1 MKFDFN
7 LADFFK
13 LPTKIMFA
21 LALASGMVLFLPDN
35 IVAKMYMVDFRNKYG
50 FTIGLL
56 FLISF
61 SILVVTLIIGIYK
74 YFSHKRS
81 MKKFKATAKERLQKL
96 DNYQKAIVYGLYMED
111 NHTSELPFHDGAV
124 KWLKQN
130 IIITETASQ
139 YAVSDLNNAV
149 FPYMLHPWVVEE
161 LQKDSELLA
170 SFCDAYNKMEAKY
183 DNLNQYNDPYSNFPY

>member
-7 LADFFK
+7 LVDFFK

-50 FTIGLL
+50 FAIGLL

-61 SILVVTLIIGIYK
+61 SILAVTLIIGIYK

-183 DNLNQYNDPYSNFPY
+183 DNLNQYDDPYSNFPY

>member
-183 DNLNQYNDPYSNFPY
+183 DNLNQYDDPYSNFPY

>member
-50 FTIGLL
+50 FAIGLL
-56 FLISF
+56 FLTSF
-61 SILVVTLIIGIYK
+61 SILAVTLIIGIYK
-74 YFSHKRS
+74 YFSQKHS

-96 DNYQKAIVYGLYMED
+96 DNYQKAIVYGLYIED

-124 KWLKQN
+124 KWLKQSM
-130 IIITETASQ
+130 IIIETTNQ
-139 YAVSDLNNAV
+139 YLVSDLNNAV
-149 FPYMLHPWVVEE
+149 FPYMLQPWAVEE
-161 LQKDSELLA
+161 LQNDSELLA
-170 SFCDAYNKMEAKY
+170 NFHTAYIQIDTKY
-183 DNLNQYNDPYSNFPY
+183 KAQSRYNDPYSNFPY

>member
-21 LALASGMVLFLPDN
+21 LALASGMVLFLPVN

-50 FTIGLL
+50 FAIGLL

-61 SILVVTLIIGIYK
+61 SILVVTVFVGVYK
-74 YFSHKRS
+74 YLSNKYF

-96 DNYQKAIVYGLYMED
+96 DDYQKAIVYGLYMED
-111 NHTSELPFHDGAV
+111 NHTDELPLYDGAV
-124 KWLKQN
+124 NYLEHN
-130 IIITETASQ
+130 VIIVKTTNQ

-149 FPYMLHPWVVEE
+149 FPYMLQPWVVEE
-161 LQKDSELLA
+161 LQKDSELL
-170 SFCDAYNKMEAKY
+170 SHFCAAYNQLDAKY
-183 DNLNQYNDPYSNFPY
+183 KSEDHFSNPYSRFPY

>member
-21 LALASGMVLFLPDN
+21 LALASGIVLFLPDN

-50 FTIGLL
+50 FAIGLL

-183 DNLNQYNDPYSNFPY
+183 DNLNQYDDPYSNFPY

>member
-50 FTIGLL
+50 FAIGLL

-183 DNLNQYNDPYSNFPY
+183 DNLNQYDDPYSNFPY

>member
-50 FTIGLL
+50 FVIGLL

-61 SILVVTLIIGIYK
+61 SILVVTVFAGVYK
-74 YFSHKRS
+74 YLSNKYS
-81 MKKFKATAKERLQKL
+81 VKKFKATAKERLQKL
-96 DNYQKAIVYGLYMED
+96 DDYQKAIVYGLYMED
-111 NHTSELPFHDGAV
+111 NHTDELPLHDGAV
-124 KWLKQN
+124 KWLEQN
-130 IIITETASQ
+130 IIITKTTNQ

-149 FPYMLHPWVVEE
+149 FPYMLQPWVVEE
-161 LQKDSELLA
+161 LQKDSELLTH
-170 SFCDAYNKMEAKY
+170 FRVAYNQMEAKY
-183 DNLNQYNDPYSNFPY
+183 KSQNHFDDPYSGFPY

>member
-50 FTIGLL
+50 FAIGLL
-56 FLISF
+56 FLTSF
-61 SILVVTLIIGIYK
+61 SILAVTLIIGIYK
-74 YFSHKRS
+74 YFSHKHS

-96 DNYQKAIVYGLYMED
+96 DNYQKAIVYGLYIED

-124 KWLKQN
+124 KWLKQSM
-130 IIITETASQ
+130 IIIETTNQ
-139 YAVSDLNNAV
+139 YLVSDLNNAV
-149 FPYMLHPWVVEE
+149 FPYMLQPWAVEE
-161 LQKDSELLA
+161 LQNDSELLA
-170 SFCDAYNKMEAKY
+170 NFHTAYIQIDTKDTA
-183 DNLNQYNDPYSNFPY
+183 QSRYNDPYSSFPY

>member
-50 FTIGLL
+50 FAIGLL
-56 FLISF
+56 FLTSF
-61 SILVVTLIIGIYK
+61 SILAVTLIIGIYK

-96 DNYQKAIVYGLYMED
+96 DNYQKAIVYVLYMED

-130 IIITETASQ
+130 MIITETTNQ
-139 YAVSDLNNAV
+139 YLVSDLNNAV
-149 FPYMLHPWVVEE
+149 FPYMLQPWAVEE
-161 LQKDSELLA
+161 LQNDSELLA
-170 SFCDAYNKMEAKY
+170 TFHTAYIQIDTKY
-183 DNLNQYNDPYSNFPY
+183 KAQSRYNDPYSSFPY

>member
-1 MKFDFN
+1 MKFNFN

-35 IVAKMYMVDFRNKYG
+35 IVAKIYMVDFRNKYG
-50 FTIGLL
+50 FAIGVL

-61 SILVVTLIIGIYK
+61 SILAVNVFVGVYNYISNK
-74 YFSHKRS
+74 YSV
-81 MKKFKATAKERLQKL
+81 KKFKATAKERLQKL
-96 DNYQKAIVYGLYMED
+96 DDYQKGIVYGLYMED
-111 NHTSELPFHDGAV
+111 NHTDELPLYDGAV
-124 KWLKQN
+124 NWLEQN
-130 IIITETASQ
+130 IIITKTTNH

-149 FPYMLHPWVVEE
+149 FPYMLQPWAFEE

-170 SFCDAYNKMEAKY
+170 HFRAAYNEM
-183 DNLNQYNDPYSNFPY
+183 

>member
-35 IVAKMYMVDFRNKYG
+35 IIAKMYMVDFRNNYG
-50 FTIGLL
+50 FAIGLL

-61 SILVVTLIIGIYK
+61 SILAVTLIIGIYK

-130 IIITETASQ
+130 IIITEAASQ

-161 LQKDSELLA
+161 LQKDSELLV

-183 DNLNQYNDPYSNFPY
+183 GNLNQYDDPYSNFPY

>member
-7 LADFFK
+7 LVDFFK

-50 FTIGLL
+50 FAIGLL

-61 SILVVTLIIGIYK
+61 SILAVTLIIGIYK
-74 YFSHKRS
+74 CFSHKRS

-183 DNLNQYNDPYSNFPY
+183 DNLNQYDDPYSNFPY

>member
-21 LALASGMVLFLPDN
+21 IALASGMVLFLPDN
-35 IVAKMYMVDFRNKYG
+35 VVAKMYMVDFRNKYG
-50 FTIGLL
+50 FAIGLL

-61 SILVVTLIIGIYK
+61 SILTVTLIIGIYK
-74 YFSHKRS
+74 YFSYKRS

-170 SFCDAYNKMEAKY
+170 SFCDAYNKTEAKY
-183 DNLNQYNDPYSNFPY
+183 GSLHQYNDPYSNFPY

>member
-56 FLISF
+56 FLTSF
-61 SILVVTLIIGIYK
+61 SILAVTLIIGIYK

-130 IIITETASQ
+130 MIITETTNQ
-139 YAVSDLNNAV
+139 YLVSDLNNAV
-149 FPYMLHPWVVEE
+149 FPYMLQPWAVEE
-161 LQKDSELLA
+161 LQNDSELLA
-170 SFCDAYNKMEAKY
+170 TFHTAYIQIDTKY
-183 DNLNQYNDPYSNFPY
+183 KAQSRYNDHYSSFPY

>member
-7 LADFFK
+7 LVDFFK

-50 FTIGLL
+50 FAIGLL

-61 SILVVTLIIGIYK
+61 SILAVTLIIGIYK

-139 YAVSDLNNAV
+139 YAV
-149 FPYMLHPWVVEE
+149 WIIT
-161 LQKDSELLA
+161 
-170 SFCDAYNKMEAKY
+170 
-183 DNLNQYNDPYSNFPY
+183 

>member
-50 FTIGLL
+50 FAIGLL
-56 FLISF
+56 FLTSF
-61 SILVVTLIIGIYK
+61 SILAVTLIIGIYK
-74 YFSHKRS
+74 YFSQKHS

-96 DNYQKAIVYGLYMED
+96 DNYQKAIVYGLYIED

-124 KWLKQN
+124 KWLKQSM
-130 IIITETASQ
+130 IIIETTNQ
-139 YAVSDLNNAV
+139 YLVSDLNNAV
-149 FPYMLHPWVVEE
+149 FPYMLQPWAVEE
-161 LQKDSELLA
+161 LQNDSELLA
-170 SFCDAYNKMEAKY
+170 NFHTAYIQIDTKY
-183 DNLNQYNDPYSNFPY
+183 KAQSQYNDPYSNFPY

>member
-1 MKFDFN
+1 MNFDFN

-21 LALASGMVLFLPDN
+21 LALAAGMVLFLPEN
-35 IVAKMYMVDFRNKYG
+35 IVSKMYMVDFRNKYG
-50 FTIGLL
+50 FAIGLL

-61 SILVVTLIIGIYK
+61 SILIVTVVIGGYK
-74 YFSHKRS
+74 YFSHKHA

-96 DNYQKAIVYGLYMED
+96 DDYQKAIVYGLYMED
-111 NHTSELPFHDGAV
+111 NHTGELPLHDGAV

-130 IIITETASQ
+130 IVIIETTNQ

-149 FPYMLHPWVVEE
+149 FPYMLQPWAVEE
-161 LQKDSELLA
+161 LQNDSELLTHFRTA
-170 SFCDAYNKMEAKY
+170 FSQIEAKY
-183 DNLNQYNDPYSNFPY
+183 KVQDKYNDPYSGFPY